1 MAQLPFDPSTLSPA
15 DRALYERMVE
25 RRKAQGAGFGGPYA
39 ALMNH
44 PQLCEKIENLGY
56 YLKFEGHL
64 PRDVYQF
71 VVLYVARRTG
81 AAFEWVDHIQ
91 HAEAAGVPS
100 PLIGALRQGEDVSA
114 VAAPPYDLVMQL
126 LDSTLSWRNI
136 PPHVQDEAIRIFGI
150 QGFVELV
157 VLSGFYQMFSGIN
170 QGFDV
175 ALPEGVEKP
184 FE

>member
-100 PLIGALRQGEDVSA
+100 SLIDALLRGEDVGA
-114 VAAPPYDLVMQL
+114 VAAPPYKIVAQILA
-126 LDSTLSWRNI
+126 STLSWQNI
-136 PPHVQDEAIRIFGI
+136 PQDVQDEAIRIFGV

-170 QGFDV
+170 QGFNV

-184 FE
+184 FA

>member
-15 DRALYERMVE
+15 DRERYDRMVE
-25 RRKAQGAGFGGPYA
+25 RRRSQGAGFGGPYA

-44 PQLCEKIENLGY
+44 PQLCAKVEDLGY

-71 VVLYVARRTG
+71 VVLFVARRTG
-81 AAFEWVDHIQ
+81 AAFEWIDHIR

-100 PLIGALRQGEDVSA
+100 SLISALQKGEDVSA
-114 VAAPPYDLVMQL
+114 LAAPPYDVVAQALA
-126 LDSTLSWRNI
+126 STLSWRNI
-136 PPHVQDEAIRIFGI
+136 PQRVQDEAIKTFGVE
-150 QGFVELV
+150 GFVELV

-175 ALPEGVEKP
+175 ALAPGVESP
-184 FE
+184 FK